1 MAVRWAGRSAAGH
14 LRDRRALV
22 VCVWRSP
29 VRHSIDLKL
38 LSCVPSGTVH
48 GFIADFDAAYSGEAD
63 DTAREGATRHRPSG
77 CPRSHAPSSR
87 SPPPWRALLQ
97 LAAEEHSTLIVAGS
111 ERDGLTAALGS
122 VSSGLVQHATSAIL
136 AVPAAA

>member
-63 DTAREGATRHRPSG
+63 DTAREGADEAQALGMP
-77 CPRSHAPSSR
+77 AESR
-87 SPPPWRALLQ
+87 TVESVATPWRALLQ